1 VYTNSN
7 TETNSRNTYINM
19 FSSKTFKEQWKPRLE
34 NLKKRFPEK
43 SEETIKNA
51 LIKYRGHAG
60 HVAKF
65 LSPPAEM
72 KKKISHDTFVH
83 AAEISGKFVFT
94 STQSS
99 EDTSFADKLKTLREK
114 LGDPIMSF
122 EKGNHKMKWRFAMY
136 NDNDSLEE
144 ELKIERNYFGR
155 SYSEFYACEMGDVLN
170 ASPIRTSPDIEPW
183 KYLEPEYEKLH
194 RMFRGANGKMS
205 MWDKGKEEAF
215 AFGSVRYEAVMRSKR
230 IVVEWDI
237 NK

>member
-1 VYTNSN
+1 
-7 TETNSRNTYINM
+7 M

-43 SEETIKNA
+43 SEEIIRNA

-65 LSPPAEM
+65 LSPHVETQP
-72 KKKISHDTFVH
+72 KRKHDTFVH

-144 ELKIERNYFGR
+144 ELEIERKYFGR

-183 KYLEPEYEKLH
+183 KRFKSELEKLH

-237 NK
+237 YK